1 MFRVV
6 PLQVDCLQVGLP
18 DAEAPGG
25 AGYLGKEKRV
35 GEVRGAGGGGQDE
48 ENKTKHK
55 YEGAD
60 PATTMLGSC
69 QARAHGPSRMGA
81 PSSGQAW
88 LRLCLNGRSKSR
100 VPVATAVD

>member
-18 DAEAPGG
+18 DSEAPGG

-35 GEVRGAGGGGQDE
+35 GEVRGAGGGGQGE

-55 YEGAD
+55 YEGTD
-60 PATTMLGSC
+60 RATPVLGSC
-69 QARAHGPSRMGA
+69 QVRAHGPSRWA
-81 PSSGQAW
+81 P
-88 LRLCLNGRSKSR
+88 
-100 VPVATAVD
+100 PV